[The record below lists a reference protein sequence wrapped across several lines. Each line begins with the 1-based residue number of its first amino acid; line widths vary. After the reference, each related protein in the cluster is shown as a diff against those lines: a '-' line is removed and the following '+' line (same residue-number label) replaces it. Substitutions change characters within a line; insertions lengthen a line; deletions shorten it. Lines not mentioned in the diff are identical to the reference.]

1 MLDGFIA
8 TPLHVLVRFGMWEE
22 VLKEPEPPEYLPMSR
37 AMRHYARAIAYA
49 ATGRVDEAASEQAL
63 FDEAQKKVPETSKL
77 FQNTSQDILKVAESM
92 VRGEIAYRK
101 GLFDEA
107 FDHLREAVRRDDA
120 LNYDEPWG
128 WMQPAR
134 HALGALL
141 LERGELV
148 ESEAVYRADLKR
160 HPNNVWALHGLIES
174 LERQGKLQAAA
185 EYKSQFEALASQADV
200 KIDRSCYCRVA
211 E

>member
-1 MLDGFIA
+1 
-8 TPLHVLVRFGMWEE
+8 
-22 VLKEPEPPEYLPMSR
+22 MSR
-37 AMRHYARAIAYA
+37 AVRHYARAVAYA
-49 ATGRVDEAASEQAL
+49 ATGRVEESVAEQGL
-63 FDEAQKKVPETSKL
+63 FEDAQKKVPETSKL
-77 FQNTSQDILKVAESM
+77 FQNTSRDILKVAESM

-101 GLFDEA
+101 GAFDEA

-148 ESEAVYRADLKR
+148 ESEAVYRADLER

-174 LERQGKLQAAA
+174 LERQGQAPAA
-185 EYKSQFEALASQADV
+185 SEYKSRFEVLAKQADV
-200 KIDRSCYCRVA
+200 KIDRSCYCRRS